1 MLHQGRMILMQLH
14 MYERNNCQG
23 INIIQI
29 GKKYGKS
36 VQRNKIKRLL
46 REAFALY
53 GKDISPPATL
63 LLIPKVRDSYSV
75 SSFSKDLRY
84 LFEKEKILD
93 RTEGADR
100 R

>member
-36 VQRNKIKRLL
+36 VI
-46 REAFALY
+46 
-53 GKDISPPATL
+53 
-63 LLIPKVRDSYSV
+63 
-75 SSFSKDLRY
+75 LRY
-84 LFEKEKILD
+84 RRYAGKFSGNDAGFRQGCVKEGTGCRAQNRTLF
-93 RTEGADR
+93 RQV
-100 R
+100 